1 MTRSNGIMTLITAVV
16 VAAILSSV
24 AVFIYVHNRETQKY
38 ISHAQQEA
46 RKKCA
51 NNIPDEKSS
60 WSGNFGGGNVNYTNY
75 PKFDR
80 CMASKG
86 F

>member
-1 MTRSNGIMTLITAVV
+1 MTRSNGVMTLITAVV
-16 VAAILSSV
+16 VAAILSGT
-24 AVFIYVHNRETQKY
+24 AVFINLHNSQAQKDM
-38 ISHAQQEA
+38 SHARQEA
-46 RKKCA
+46 RKQCA

-60 WSGNFGGGNVNYTNY
+60 WSGSFGGGYVNYTNY

-80 CMASKG
+80 CMAGKG